1 MNYSQQLEPNR
12 IIYKLPF
19 NTVNIYTKIGLPDL
33 PEFIYSI
40 EISRW
45 NPYKFIETFNEE
57 FTIEFNLIATVM
69 QQKITYEITYNEFS
83 THTHYKKIISVDEH
97 VLLDDWFEFTGYCA
111 KALKSEVIYE
121 DLK

>member
-1 MNYSQQLEPNR
+1 MNYSQQLESNR

-19 NTVNIYTKIGLPDL
+19 NTVNIYTKIDS

-45 NPYKFIETFNEE
+45 SPYKFIETSIEE
-57 FTIEFNLIATVM
+57 FTIEFSLTESFL
-69 QQKITYEITYNEFS
+69 QQKIAYEITYNEYS
-83 THTHYKKIISVDEH
+83 THTYYKKIISVDEQ
-97 VLLDDWFEFTGYCA
+97 VLLDYWFEFAGYCA
-111 KALKSEVIYE
+111 KSLKSEVIYE